1 MKWFNHGGFEIQAK
15 KVDCINKQMNGTGC
29 EIGMKNGE
37 GWDEIGSDCIMRKN
51 LESVG
56 S

>member
-1 MKWFNHGGFEIQAK
+1 MY
-15 KVDCINKQMNGTGC
+15 GTGC
-29 EIGMKNGE
+29 EIRMKDDE